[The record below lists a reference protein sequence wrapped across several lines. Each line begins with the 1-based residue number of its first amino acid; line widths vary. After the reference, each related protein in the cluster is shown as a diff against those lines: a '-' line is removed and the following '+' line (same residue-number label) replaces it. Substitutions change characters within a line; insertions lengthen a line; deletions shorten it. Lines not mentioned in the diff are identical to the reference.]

1 MRPDTRK
8 RAWAPEHAGQGML
21 VSPEQTAVGR
31 VSTVLDWD
39 WFAFAVASRCH
50 WCVYLPTSPKAN
62 YLFFSGVLN
71 TG

>member
-8 RAWAPEHAGQGML
+8 RAWAPEHAGQGMP

-39 WFAFAVASRCH
+39 RFAFAMASRCH
-50 WCVYLPTSPKAN
+50 
-62 YLFFSGVLN
+62 
-71 TG
+71 